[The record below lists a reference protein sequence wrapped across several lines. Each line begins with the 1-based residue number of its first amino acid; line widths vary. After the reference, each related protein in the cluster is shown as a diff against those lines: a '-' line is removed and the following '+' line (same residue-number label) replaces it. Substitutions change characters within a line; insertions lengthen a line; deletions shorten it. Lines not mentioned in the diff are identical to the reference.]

1 MGFSFSLLFSAIL
14 IEVIHFILSNKK
26 CIGFFHLTKVIM
38 KKEKN
43 RLKGVTTKQLE
54 IDSRMDKWKECTNLL
69 LLQDKIVITF
79 QQYYFIKWEAMKI
92 ILLKFCVIPP
102 KTLYLKTTISEFGF
116 TNLEHFVLPKVWMID
131 TIKQYYLQV
140 IILP

>member
-1 MGFSFSLLFSAIL
+1 MYWFLSFDK
-14 IEVIHFILSNKK
+14 SNY
-26 CIGFFHLTKVIM
+26 
-38 KKEKN
+38 EKN
-43 RLKGVTTKQLE
+43 RLKDVTTKQLE
-54 IDSRMDKWKECTNLL
+54 IDSRMDKWKECANLL

-92 ILLKFCVIPP
+92 ILLKFCIIPP
-102 KTLYLKTTISEFGF
+102 KMLYLKTTVSEFGF

-131 TIKQYYLQV
+131 TIRQYYLQV